1 MIAVTGTKVDAAE
14 RLVNERNKQ
23 MALIF
28 FFLPTDTIIE
38 INNKQVDYAKD
49 LLVVMLM
56 CNLMKNCHNLS
67 KKIRR
72 LWKNY
77 KNDPKNNSRF

>member
-14 RLVNERNKQ
+14 RLADERNKQ
-23 MALIF
+23 MALI

-56 CNLMKNCHNLS
+56 CNLIKNCDNSS

-77 KNDPKNNSRF
+77 KTDPKNNSRF

>member
-14 RLVNERNKQ
+14 RLADERNKQ
-23 MALIF
+23 MALI

-38 INNKQVDYAKD
+38 INNKQVDYAQD

-56 CNLMKNCHNLS
+56 CNLMKNCDNSS

-77 KNDPKNNSRF
+77 KTDPKNNSRF

>member
-14 RLVNERNKQ
+14 RLADERNKQ
-23 MALIF
+23 MALI

-56 CNLMKNCHNLS
+56 CNLMKNCDNSS

-77 KNDPKNNSRF
+77 KTDPKNNSRF